1 MIPQPSILAWE
12 QEEAPWP
19 EDWQIEHDLM
29 MSRVL
34 IEIFSHEKLSQRL
47 IFRGGTALGKLHLHP
62 PHRFSEDLDLVQLEQ
77 GPIKESIQYPLLH
90 EVMEDL
96 PLELAKF
103 DQGDNGYSYFYDF
116 EVRDPAVEKG
126 RLKIE
131 INTRE
136 HFTLLEP
143 THHTY
148 EVSTNWYEGSTDV
161 RTYQITEMMAHK
173 LISLYDRKKGRD
185 LFDLW
190 YVTQE
195 DLVSPED
202 ILSCYQEYVEKTRE
216 AGRISRAEYEENLSG
231 KLRDPTFREDVNP
244 LLKSGIE
251 YNIDEAIFMIHDHYI
266 HLLHGDSYQGN
277 ENLFSE

>member
-12 QEEAPWP
+12 HEEAQWP

-62 PHRFSEDLDLVQLEQ
+62 PHRFSEDLDLVQLEP

-90 EVMEDL
+90 EVMKDL

-116 EVRDPAVEKG
+116 EVRDPAVEKS

-136 HFTLLEP
+136 HFTLLDP
-143 THHTY
+143 NHHVY
-148 EVSTNWYEGSTDV
+148 KVSTDWYEGKTDV
-161 RTYQITEMMAHK
+161 RTYQLTEMMAHK

-195 DLVSPED
+195 GLVSPED
-202 ILSCYQEYVEKTRE
+202 VLSCYEEYVEKTRE
-216 AGRISRAEYEENLSG
+216 AGQISRAEYEENLSG
-231 KLRDPTFREDVNP
+231 KMRDPTFREDINP
-244 LLKSGIE
+244 LLKSGIQ
-251 YNIDEAIFMIHDHYI
+251 YDIDEAAFIMHEKFIELMK
-266 HLLHGDSYQGN
+266 GN
-277 ENLFSE
+277 PYRGANNLFKK